1 MSHELYI
8 DRTNYQATVK
18 LNGVRSAWE
27 WTVPPIT
34 PPDAV
39 EARMHEE
46 TGHLLFKRE
55 GHEDWFAVPTLVR
68 DMSPTQL
75 LAMLTH
81 DEARELL
88 GYCQHVTDQLGTH
101 IGFLLEAM
109 GEALAE
115 KRWQVMRTLNEEIA
129 ETLGAQALAGDTA
142 SLAYEALS

>member
-1 MSHELYI
+1 MSHELHI

-34 PPDAV
+34 PPDAI

-46 TGHLLFKRE
+46 SGSLLFKRD
-55 GHEDWFAVPTLVR
+55 GQEDWFAIPTMVKE
-68 DMSPTQL
+68 MTPTQL
-75 LAMLTH
+75 LAMLTPE
-81 DEARELL
+81 EAHELL

-101 IGFLLEAM
+101 IGFLLDAM
-109 GEALAE
+109 GEALAA
-115 KRWQVMRTLNEEIA
+115 KRWAVMRQLNEEIA